1 LSKTEEEEKKSW
13 EYTVMKILNSHLEN
27 VMLEFTAT
35 IDLSNDFIKEKYID
49 KIIYRYDLKEFRL
62 DGYSK
67 EVDIIKSDM
76 EQEDRILQAL
86 ILSQYRLKIA
96 EKYKIYVKPVILF
109 KAQKTVVESEENK
122 ENFIKFVKALKPKT
136 IQAIQPKAK

>member
-1 LSKTEEEEKKSW
+1 
-13 EYTVMKILNSHLEN
+13 MKILNSHLEN

-49 KIIYRYDLKEFRL
+49 KIIYKYDLKEFRL

-67 EVDIIKSDM
+67 EVDILKSDM
-76 EQEDRILQAL
+76 EQKDRILQAL

-122 ENFIKFVKALKPKT
+122 EKFIKFVKELKPKA
-136 IQAIQPKAK
+136 IQTIQPKAK

>member
-1 LSKTEEEEKKSW
+1 
-13 EYTVMKILNSHLEN
+13 
-27 VMLEFTAT
+27 MLEFTAT

-49 KIIYRYDLKEFRL
+49 KIIYKYDLKEFRL

-67 EVDIIKSDM
+67 EVDILKSDM
-76 EQEDRILQAL
+76 EQHNRILQAL

-96 EKYKIYVKPVILF
+96 EKYRIYAKPVILF

-122 ENFIKFVKALKPKT
+122 ENFIKLIKELKTKD
-136 IQAIQPKAK
+136 IQAIQPKTK